1 MLKTGPIETV
11 VISSDPPFKKKK
23 AGMPDRQ
30 QLPLTPF
37 SDQ

>member
-11 VISSDPPFKKKK
+11 VISSDPPFKKK